1 MKIIFFYVKIFFV
14 LAILFY
20 LFSENKLTSDLF
32 GLINNKPYVSFFLL
46 SLLIFLSVPITT
58 LRWQIILK
66 NLKLSNEK
74 FMLLY
79 RLTMMSQFFALFIPG
94 QGLSDLTKGFY
105 LQNQSNKTKIYLSI
119 ILDRLSGLYSIF
131 LVFIILFFFNFD
143 FISKNLIITY
153 FCYLVI
159 LLFLQ

>member
-1 MKIIFFYVKIFFV
+1 MKIIFIYVKIFFV

-46 SLLIFLSVPITT
+46 SLLIFLSAITT

-66 NLKLSNEK
+66 NLKLSNVK
-74 FMLLY
+74 FMYLF

-94 QGLSDLTKGFY
+94 QGLSDFTKGFY
-105 LQNQSNKTKIYLSI
+105 LQNQSNKTQIYLSI

-131 LVFIILFFFNFD
+131 LVFIILFF
-143 FISKNLIITY
+143 LILI
-153 FCYLVI
+153 
-159 LLFLQ
+159 LFLKI